1 MPTVAMVE
9 YGDASPQVRAIYD
22 EIMAVKG
29 IDFVP
34 NFWKTL
40 GTHPPLL
47 AEVWRSLNRAMQ
59 PGRLDGLTK
68 EMIALAVSATNGCT
82 YCIRS
87 HTAAARKLGMDDE
100 MLGELMAVVGT
111 FNQTNRLADGYQV
124 EVDDQLMAQLR
135 RPAGRRSGQGQCGFA
150 QEPCGRPQSRACVER
165 GPRVAADRPERER
178 RPPERKDKNGAQYCC
193 GPLKCTEVFRA
204 PSPSRPGENLL
215 VEVGAM
221 L

>member
-1 MPTVAMVE
+1 MPTVRMVE
-9 YGDASPQVRAIYD
+9 YGEASPAVRAVYD

-40 GTHPPLL
+40 ASHPPLL
-47 AEVWRSLNRAMQ
+47 VEVWRSLRQAMQ

-68 EMIALAVSATNGCT
+68 ELIALAVSATNGCT

-124 EVDDQLMAQLR
+124 EVDDQLMAASAGKPGPALASVSAALR
-135 RPAGRRSGQGQCGFA
+135 RS
-150 QEPCGRPQSRACVER
+150 
-165 GPRVAADRPERER
+165 RVAS
-178 RPPERKDKNGAQYCC
+178 RKAQRS
-193 GPLKCTEVFRA
+193 PRA
-204 PSPSRPGENLL
+204 RARTAGHR
-215 VEVGAM
+215 
-221 L
+221 

>member
-1 MPTVAMVE
+1 MPTVRMIE
-9 YGDASPQVRAIYD
+9 YDEASPEVRAVYD
-22 EIMAVKG
+22 EIMAVKR

-40 GTHPPLL
+40 ASHPPLL

-124 EVDDQLMAQLR
+124 EVDDQLMAASAGQPALASVSAALR
-135 RPAGRRSGQGQCGFA
+135 RN
-150 QEPCGRPQSRACVER
+150 
-165 GPRVAADRPERER
+165 RVAS
-178 RPPERKDKNGAQYCC
+178 RKAQRS
-193 GPLKCTEVFRA
+193 PRA
-204 PSPSRPGENLL
+204 RARAARGR
-215 VEVGAM
+215 
-221 L
+221 

>member
-1 MPTVAMVE
+1 M
-9 YGDASPQVRAIYD
+9 RRRRCAIYD

-82 YCIRS
+82 YLHPLPYR
-87 HTAAARKLGMDDE
+87 
-100 MLGELMAVVGT
+100 
-111 FNQTNRLADGYQV
+111 
-124 EVDDQLMAQLR
+124 
-135 RPAGRRSGQGQCGFA
+135 
-150 QEPCGRPQSRACVER
+150 SRAQAR
-165 GPRVAADRPERER
+165 HG
-178 RPPERKDKNGAQYCC
+178 
-193 GPLKCTEVFRA
+193 
-204 PSPSRPGENLL
+204 
-215 VEVGAM
+215 
-221 L
+221 

>member
-1 MPTVAMVE
+1 MPTVGMVE
-9 YGDASPQVRAIYD
+9 YGDASPEVRVIYD
-22 EIMAVKG
+22 QIMTTKG

-40 GTHPPLL
+40 GSHPPLL
-47 AEVWRSLNRAMQ
+47 AEVWRSLDRAMR
-59 PGRLDGLTK
+59 PGRLDAITK

-124 EVDDQLMAQLR
+124 EVDQQLMAASEGQTPSPLTGVSAALR
-135 RPAGRRSGQGQCGFA
+135 KSRVASRKAQRTPRARGRAGRR
-150 QEPCGRPQSRACVER
+150 
-165 GPRVAADRPERER
+165 
-178 RPPERKDKNGAQYCC
+178 
-193 GPLKCTEVFRA
+193 
-204 PSPSRPGENLL
+204 
-215 VEVGAM
+215 
-221 L
+221 